1 MKDLV
6 SVIVMVYNVQAYVQ
20 QCLQS
25 IATQTYTNFECIVID
40 DGSTDASGAICDTFC
55 RTDAR
60 FRVIHQANAGI
71 GFTRNVG
78 LDNAAGEYI
87 QFVDSDDIV
96 APEMLETAVKAIST
110 GLYDWISFDFAFI
123 DLDVAPLK
131 QVSANKTVREG
142 KLQAGSVTD
151 LLKGLLG
158 GDLRVIS
165 VCNKLYSRKAIG
177 DMRFASVNHSEDFCF
192 NYVFLQTSP
201 RTAHIS
207 RKLYSYRQRPGSI
220 TRSQPYKYRYGEFT
234 SLATLL
240 PLTSPYEQTDFRW
253 RLLQKLFRCMLT
265 TRYGLLGTSFYPAFM
280 SFCRPIRKQALRE
293 YVRRKEI
300 PLLER
305 CLNLV
310 MWRMPHVGHVVFKLL
325 GN

>member
-6 SVIVMVYNVQAYVQ
+6 SVIVPVYNVQAYVQ
-20 QCLQS
+20 PCLQS
-25 IATQTYTNFECIVID
+25 IAAQTYANFECIVID
-40 DGSTDASGAICDTFC
+40 DGSPDASGAICDAFC

-60 FRVIHQANAGI
+60 FRVIHQPHTGI

-78 LDNAAGEYI
+78 LDHAKGAYI
-87 QFVDSDDIV
+87 QFVDSDDIA

-123 DLDVAPLK
+123 DLEVAPLK

-177 DMRFASVNHSEDFCF
+177 NMRFAHVNYSEDLCF
-192 NYVFLQTSP
+192 NYVFLQKRP
-201 RTAHIS
+201 RTAHIR
-207 RKLYSYRQRPGSI
+207 RKLYFRRERHGSI
-220 TRSQPYKYRYGEFT
+220 TRSQPYQYRFGEFT
-234 SLATLL
+234 SLASLL
-240 PLTSPYEQTDFRW
+240 PLTPPFAETGFRW
-253 RLLQKLFRCMLT
+253 MLLQKLFRRMLI
-265 TRYGLLGTSFYPAFM
+265 TRYGLLGTRFYPAFM
-280 SFCRPIRKQALRE
+280 SFCRPLRKQALRE

>member
-6 SVIVMVYNVQAYVQ
+6 SVIVMVYNVQEYVR

-25 IATQTYTNFECIVID
+25 IAEQTYTNFECIVID

-265 TRYGLLGTSFYPAFM
+265 TRYGLLGTSFYPEFLA
-280 SFCRPIRKQALRE
+280 SCRQLRKQTLRE

>member
-6 SVIVMVYNVQAYVQ
+6 SVIVPVHNAQAYVR

-25 IATQTYTNFECIVID
+25 IAAQTYTNFECIMID

-60 FRVIHQANAGI
+60 FRVVHQENAGI

-78 LDNAAGEYI
+78 LDNAKGEYI
-87 QFVDSDDIV
+87 QFVDNDDRV
-96 APEMLETAVKAIST
+96 APEMLETTVKAIST
-110 GLYDWISFDFAFI
+110 GLYDWVSFDFSIIGI
-123 DLDVAPLK
+123 DGTPLE
-131 QVSANKTVREG
+131 QPSVRDAGLQERSVSSL
-142 KLQAGSVTD
+142 LQ
-151 LLKGLLG
+151 GLLG
-158 GDLRVIS
+158 GDLKVIP
-165 VCNKLYSRKAIG
+165 VWNKLYSRKAIG
-177 DMRFASVNHSEDFCF
+177 DLRFATVNYSDDICF
-192 NYVFLQTSP
+192 NYVFLQKSP

-207 RKLYSYRQRPGSI
+207 RTLYSYRQRPGSV
-220 TRSQPYKYRYGEFT
+220 TRSQPDKYRYGEFT

-253 RLLQKLFRCMLT
+253 RLLQKLFRSMLI

-280 SFCRPIRKQALRE
+280 SFCRPLRKQVLRE